1 MADNVRATTSPLLA
15 SDVATQEAIV
25 QTQAPAKAARRVNVR
40 TFASLRHRDYRLLWF
55 GTLFSSS
62 GQWIQQVTLG
72 WLTYQLTG
80 SAFLLGAINGFRSLP
95 LLFLGPI
102 GGVAADRM
110 DRKRLMFSTQ

>member
-1 MADNVRATTSPLLA
+1 MNDPQDQAADSNWLAVEAAPPLPRWRGRTLPSTFSSLA
-15 SDVATQEAIV
+15 Y
-25 QTQAPAKAARRVNVR
+25 RN
-40 TFASLRHRDYRLLWF
+40 YRLLWF
-55 GTLFSSS
+55 GTLFAST
-62 GQWIQQVTLG
+62 GQWIQQVSLG